1 MRHTSSL
8 ATCLTA
14 LFFVI
19 GTAVPALADRDKKN
33 HHHGYYEYHQHDED
47 DDDDDRRKKRRTVV
61 IYQAPVIFAGGP
73 PPWMAESGR
82 RRVPA
87 RYVAPYGIQAGRC
100 DRQLVGRELAG
111 QVIGGVGGA
120 VLGSQIGQG
129 TGRII
134 ATAGGTLL
142 GVLIGGA
149 VGRSLDQTDYAC
161 AGQVFE
167 HAPNNRTIVWRNPET
182 GGAYRLTPTNAY
194 QVQDGYC
201 REYTSTATV
210 GGRSQTI
217 YGTACRQPD
226 GSWRIVQQ

>member
-1 MRHTSSL
+1 VRNTSPL
-8 ATCLTA
+8 ATYLMA
-14 LFFVI
+14 LSFVI
-19 GTAVPALADRDKKN
+19 GAAHPAFADGGKKRG
-33 HHHGYYEYHQHDED
+33 HHDYYERHD
-47 DDDDDRRKKRRTVV
+47 DDDDDHDRRKKPRTVI
-61 IYQAPVIFAGGP
+61 IYQTPVVFAGGP
-73 PPWMAESGR
+73 PPWMVDHGPR
-82 RRVPA
+82 RMQG
-87 RYVAPYGIQAGRC
+87 RYVAPYGIQTGRC

-129 TGRII
+129 TGQIV
-134 ATAGGTLL
+134 ATAGGALL

-161 AGQVFE
+161 AGQVLE
-167 HAPNNRTIVWRNPET
+167 HAPNNRAIVWRNPET
-182 GGAYRLTPTNAY
+182 GGAYRLTPTSAY

-210 GGRSQTI
+210 AGRSQTI

-226 GSWRIVQQ
+226 GSWQIVQQ